1 MIATYQQA
9 FLAYLEENLH
19 KKTPRTLYDPANYIL
34 GLGGK
39 RIRPVLALLA
49 ADAVGN
55 EIQKAL
61 PAALAVEVF
70 HNFSLVHDDIMDEAP
85 LRRGKPTVHEK
96 WNTNTGIL
104 SGDVMLVMAY
114 ECLNNYPPVLFAEL
128 TQLFSKTARE
138 VCEGQQYDMDFPT
151 QERVS
156 QEEYLKMIRLK
167 TAVLLG
173 CSLQMGAM
181 IGGLSCSESE
191 AFYAF
196 GIQLGLAFQL
206 QDDYLDAFG
215 DSATFGK
222 QVGGDII
229 ENKKTLLYLLA
240 LEKGDA
246 EQRSTL
252 EELFTTTP
260 EDSMEKIQK
269 AKAIFRATA
278 ADSAIQALIE
288 TYTQN
293 ALKEVQS
300 FRVSPEKKAVF
311 KAFALQLMERKL

>member
-1 MIATYQQA
+1 VIASYQQA
-9 FLAYLEENLH
+9 FLAYLEESL
-19 KKTPRTLYDPANYIL
+19 TERVPSTLYEPANYIL

-49 ADAVGN
+49 ADAVGG
-55 EIQKAL
+55 EFKIAL

-96 WNTNTGIL
+96 WNANTGIL

-114 ECLNNYPPVLFAEL
+114 ECLNDYPPALFAEL

-138 VCEGQQYDMDFPT
+138 VCEGQQYDMDFPD
-151 QERVS
+151 QESVS

-181 IGGLSCSESE
+181 IGGLSRRESE
-191 AFYAF
+191 PFYAF
-196 GIQLGLAFQL
+196 GIKLGLAFQL

-215 DSATFGK
+215 DPATFGK

-240 LEKGDA
+240 LEKGDEA
-246 EQRSTL
+246 QRSTL
-252 EELFTTTP
+252 MDLFTTTP
-260 EDSMEKIQK
+260 EDSTEKIEK
-269 AKAIFRATA
+269 AKAIFRSTG
-278 ADSAIQALIE
+278 ADNSIQALME
-288 TYTQN
+288 TYTQR
-293 ALKEVQS
+293 ALKEVEKFKIS
-300 FRVSPEKKAVF
+300 SEKKAAF
-311 KAFALQLMERKL
+311 KAFSVQLMERKL